1 MRYAIADT
9 AWGPVLFATSGAAN
23 GGAGDATCGG
33 LRRLLL
39 PLRPTTDGVIDGV
52 TDGDTGARARAI
64 ARRKWPGADYVPNLL
79 PQLQRQIQ
87 RYFDGQ
93 PTDFRIKLDLGDRT
107 SFHQTVLRACA
118 TIPYGETLTYG
129 QLADL
134 AGHPGAARAVG
145 SVMANNLIPLVIP
158 CHRVVAAGG
167 KLGGFSSSGGNS
179 TKKRLLQL
187 EARVCH
193 CS

>member
-9 AWGPVLFATSGAAN
+9 AWGPVLFATTGTAT
-23 GGAGDATCGG
+23 GGAIDATCGG

-39 PLRPTTDGVIDGV
+39 PLRPTACGNTD
-52 TDGDTGARARAI
+52 ARARVI

-87 RYFDGQ
+87 RYFDGK
-93 PTDFRIKLDLGDRT
+93 PTHFRIKLDLEGRT

-129 QLADL
+129 QLAEL

-145 SVMANNLIPLVIP
+145 TVMAANMIPLIIP
-158 CHRVVAAGG
+158 CHRVIAAAGRPT
-167 KLGGFSSSGGNS
+167 GFSAPGGPQ
-179 TKKRLLQL
+179 TRRRLLNL
-187 EARVCH
+187 ETHATCPQP
-193 CS
+193 

>member
-9 AWGPVLFATSGAAN
+9 AWGPVLFAAT
-23 GGAGDATCGG
+23 GDG

-39 PLRPTTDGVIDGV
+39 PLRPTAD
-52 TDGDTGARARAI
+52 ARVVARAI

-87 RYFDGQ
+87 RYFDGRL
-93 PTDFRIKLDLGDRT
+93 THCRIKLDLGDRT
-107 SFHQTVLRACA
+107 SVHPTVLRACA

-129 QLADL
+129 QLAEL

-145 SVMANNLIPLVIP
+145 SVMAGNPIPLIIP
-158 CHRVVAAGG
+158 CHRVIAAAGRPS
-167 KLGGFSSSGGNS
+167 GFSAPGGAR
-179 TKKRLLQL
+179 TRRRLLQL
-187 EARVCH
+187 ETQTTCAALR
-193 CS
+193 

>member
-9 AWGPVLFATSGAAN
+9 AWGPVLFAAERE
-23 GGAGDATCGG
+23 G

-39 PLRPTTDGVIDGV
+39 PLQPTVS
-52 TDGDTGARARAI
+52 ARAV

-87 RYFDGQ
+87 RYFDGR
-93 PTDFRIKLDLGDRT
+93 PTDFRIRLDLNGRT
-107 SFHQTVLRACA
+107 LFHQTVLRACA

-129 QLADL
+129 QLAEL

-145 SVMANNLIPLVIP
+145 SVMAGNMIPLIIP
-158 CHRVVAAGG
+158 CHRVIAAAGRPS
-167 KLGGFSSSGGNS
+167 GFSAPGGVH
-179 TKKRLLQL
+179 TRKRLLQL
-187 EARVCH
+187 ETQATCARFGK
-193 CS
+193 

>member
-9 AWGPVLFATSGAAN
+9 AWGPVLFAAS

-87 RYFDGQ
+87 RYFDGRL
-93 PTDFRIKLDLGDRT
+93 THFRIKLDLDGRT

-129 QLADL
+129 QLAEL

-145 SVMANNLIPLVIP
+145 TVMAANMIPLIIP
-158 CHRVVAAGG
+158 CHRVIAAAGRPT
-167 KLGGFSSSGGNS
+167 GFSAPGGPRTRN
-179 TKKRLLQL
+179 RLLQL
-187 EARVCH
+187 ETQTTCAQPQ
-193 CS
+193 

>member
-9 AWGPVLFATSGAAN
+9 AWGPVLFA
-23 GGAGDATCGG
+23 AGSGG

-39 PLRPTTDGVIDGV
+39 PLRPTADADAGV
-52 TDGDTGARARAI
+52 GARAHAT

-93 PTDFRIKLDLGDRT
+93 PIEFRIRLDLSDRT
-107 SFHQTVLRACA
+107 PFHQTVLRACA

-129 QLADL
+129 QLAQL

-145 SVMANNLIPLVIP
+145 SVMAGNMIPLIIP
-158 CHRVVAAGG
+158 CHRVTAAAGRPS
-167 KLGGFSSSGGNS
+167 GFSAPGGPR
-179 TKKRLLQL
+179 TRHRLLQL
-187 EARVCH
+187 ETQTVCAQPQ
-193 CS
+193 

>member
-9 AWGPVLFATSGAAN
+9 AWGPVLFATSGTAA
-23 GGAGDATCGG
+23 GGAIDATCGG

-39 PLRPTTDGVIDGV
+39 PLRPTADGV
-52 TDGDTGARARAI
+52 TDAGARARAT
-64 ARRKWPGADYVPNLL
+64 ARRQWPGGDYVPNLL

-87 RYFDGQ
+87 RYFDGR
-93 PTDFRIKLDLGDRT
+93 PTDFRIKLDLDGRT

-129 QLADL
+129 QLAEL

-145 SVMANNLIPLVIP
+145 SVMAGNTIPLIIP
-158 CHRVVAAGG
+158 CHRVIAAAGRPS
-167 KLGGFSSSGGNS
+167 GFSAPGGPR
-179 TKKRLLQL
+179 TRHRLLQL
-187 EARVCH
+187 ETQTTCAQPQ
-193 CS
+193 

>member
-9 AWGPVLFATSGAAN
+9 AWGPVLFAIAGGTSGAAT
-23 GGAGDATCGG
+23 GTTSEATCGG

-39 PLRPTTDGVIDGV
+39 PLRPTAHA
-52 TDGDTGARARAI
+52 GDRARAV

-87 RYFDGQ
+87 SYFDGRL
-93 PTDFRIKLDLGDRT
+93 TDFRIKLDLDGRT

-129 QLADL
+129 QLAEL

-145 SVMANNLIPLVIP
+145 SVMAGNMIPLIFP
-158 CHRVVAAGG
+158 CHRVIAAAGRPS
-167 KLGGFSSSGGNS
+167 GFSAPGGAR
-179 TKKRLLQL
+179 TRRRLLQL
-187 EARVCH
+187 ETQTTCAASR
-193 CS
+193 

>member
-9 AWGPVLFATSGAAN
+9 AWGPVLFATSGTATGDAI
-23 GGAGDATCGG
+23 DATCGG

-39 PLRPTTDGVIDGV
+39 PLWPTTDGV
-52 TDGDTGARARAI
+52 TDACARARAT
-64 ARRKWPGADYVPNLL
+64 ARRQWPGADYVPNLL

-87 RYFDGQ
+87 RYFDGR
-93 PTDFRIKLDLGDRT
+93 PTDFRIRLDLGDRT

-129 QLADL
+129 QLAEL

-145 SVMANNLIPLVIP
+145 SVMAGNTIPLIIP
-158 CHRVVAAGG
+158 CHRVIAAAGRPS
-167 KLGGFSSSGGNS
+167 GFSAPGGPR
-179 TKKRLLQL
+179 TRRRLLQL
-187 EARVCH
+187 ETQTTCAR
-193 CS
+193 SEK

>member
-9 AWGPVLFATSGAAN
+9 AWGPVLFATSGNATGDAI
-23 GGAGDATCGG
+23 DATCGG

-39 PLRPTTDGVIDGV
+39 PLRPTVDGV
-52 TDGDTGARARAI
+52 TDAGARARAA
-64 ARRKWPGADYVPNLL
+64 ARREWPGADYVPNLL

-87 RYFDGQ
+87 RYFDGR
-93 PTDFRIKLDLGDRT
+93 PTVFRIKLDLSDRT
-107 SFHQTVLRACA
+107 PFHQTVLRACA

-129 QLADL
+129 QLAEL

-145 SVMANNLIPLVIP
+145 SVMAGNPIPLIIP

-167 KLGGFSSSGGNS
+167 RPSGFSAPGGPR
-179 TKKRLLQL
+179 TRRRLLQL
-187 EARVCH
+187 ETQSACAASR
-193 CS
+193 

>member
-9 AWGPVLFATSGAAN
+9 AWGPVLFATT
-23 GGAGDATCGG
+23 GDTTCGG

-39 PLRPTTDGVIDGV
+39 PLRPTADACD
-52 TDGDTGARARAI
+52 RARAV

-93 PTDFRIKLDLGDRT
+93 PTDFRIRLDLDDRT
-107 SFHQTVLRACA
+107 PFHQTVLRACA

-129 QLADL
+129 QLAEL

-145 SVMANNLIPLVIP
+145 SVMARNLIPRIIP
-158 CHRVVAAGG
+158 CYRVIAAAGRPS
-167 KLGGFSSSGGNS
+167 GFSAPGGPR
-179 TKKRLLQL
+179 TRHRLLQL
-187 EARVCH
+187 ETQTNCAAYR
-193 CS
+193 